1 MEFNMVKIKICGI
14 TRKIEIEYA
23 NELLPDYIGFV
34 FAKDSRHYVSPED
47 ARVFQSFLN
56 PKIKVVGVFVD
67 EPMDSVIDI
76 VKRNSIDIIQLH
88 GSEDQRYINKLRNN
102 VNSPI
107 IKSFSVT
114 CEEDAKKAEVCK
126 SDYILLD
133 NKKGGS
139 GEIFDWSFIKSLE
152 RPYFLAGGLESE
164 NVILAVNTLHPYAV
178 DASSKLEI
186 KGVKDYEKMRAFIN
200 VIRNKEVK

>member
-1 MEFNMVKIKICGI
+1 MKKMVKIKICGI
-14 TRKIEIEYA
+14 TRKIEIEYV

-34 FAKDSRHYVSPED
+34 FARNSRHYVSPED

-56 PKIKVVGVFVD
+56 PKIKVVGVFVN
-67 EPMDSVIDI
+67 EPMVSVIDI

-88 GSEDQRYINKLRNN
+88 GSEDQRYISKLRNN
-102 VNSPI
+102 VKSPI
-107 IKSFSVT
+107 LKAFSVT
-114 CEEDAKKAEVCK
+114 CEEDAKKAAGSK

-139 GEIFDWSFIKSLE
+139 GEIFDWSFIKALQ

-164 NVILAVNTLHPYAV
+164 NVVLAINTLHPYAV
-178 DASSKLEI
+178 DASSKLE
-186 KGVKDYEKMRAFIN
+186 KNGFKDYKKMRAFIN
-200 VIRNKEVK
+200 AVRNSGG